1 MSKELSVMDQAKSLI
16 MKNEKA
22 FEAVLPENFNVK
34 KFIATFCLEV
44 QKNPKLA
51 NCTNLI
57 EVARDVA
64 SFGLV
69 IGGLANQAYLI
80 PFDKKKKVGTQWI
93 SETTAQLI
101 IGYRGYITKLEEA
114 GYTVEVEIV
123 TNEEIDKGCFQ
134 EIRGSETK
142 IVHSPIRKGIRDRE
156 NIALAYCIIKGNN
169 TAPVISVLSKEE
181 MEEMAKTDKW
191 VDGDNGKKVKE
202 RGLSNVWLNQDR
214 TTDFGQQCIKT
225 VIRNC
230 VKKVNLRIANE
241 MSAYEGQ
248 RDAEIMKDITP
259 ISKTASAHAMP
270 SVIEESFNE
279 NQKDNRF
286 YRQAEEIIETTD
298 SIEEENIA
306 TNNDDVAELAFKR
319 VSEGIKSITAEK
331 GVNAFFERTAGDD
344 LNYLKKHKPEYYAE
358 LIEIRNKRVEDF
370 K

>member
-1 MSKELSVMDQAKSLI
+1 MPKD
-16 MKNEKA
+16 
-22 FEAVLPENFNVK
+22 FNVQ

-51 NCTNLI
+51 QCTNLI

-80 PFDKKKKVGTQWI
+80 PFDKKRKIGNEWT

-114 GYTVEVEIV
+114 GYTVEAEIV

-142 IVHSPIRKGIRDRE
+142 IIHNPIRKGIRDRE

-181 MEEMAKTDKW
+181 IEEIGKTSKW
-191 VDGDNGKKVKE
+191 VDGKKE
-202 RGLSNVWLNQDR
+202 IRLSDVWLNKDR
-214 TTDFGQQCIKT
+214 ATDFGQQCIKT
-225 VIRNC
+225 VIRNA

-248 RDAEIMKDITP
+248 RDAEIMKNITP
-259 ISKTASAHAMP
+259 NQSKTANAHNIPAAIEQSFEAPIKMAQEKEVVQIDKEP
-270 SVIEESFNE
+270 EVIE
-279 NQKDNRF
+279 Q
-286 YRQAEEIIETTD
+286 
-298 SIEEENIA
+298 ENIEDKADQIYDKIKSFVKSAGNKKALDTFWA
-306 TNNDDVAELAFKR
+306 TNSVDIGWLFENKQSYHADLLVLKTKRLEEFK
-319 VSEGIKSITAEK
+319 
-331 GVNAFFERTAGDD
+331 
-344 LNYLKKHKPEYYAE
+344 
-358 LIEIRNKRVEDF
+358 
-370 K
+370 